1 MIQRNFYNINDIDLV
16 DFSSLCSQNV
26 NEEDY
31 PSSSKIEQRI
41 VIYDGE
47 RIRSLLETEQAEALK
62 SELHHCFKE
71 GPGVLLIQNAF
82 SDSQTIDQASKVF
95 KEIIT
100 AEKNTAENR
109 GDHFATPGENER
121 IWNALQKFCE
131 RDPEAF
137 VAYYKN
143 PVLRFVSEAWL
154 GPFFQVTSQVN
165 IIKPGGQAQQ
175 PHRDYHLGFQQ
186 DSFIAEF
193 PIATQFFSQ
202 LLTLQGAVAH
212 TAMDISS
219 GPTLLLP
226 FSQQYKLGYMAWR
239 DPEFIDYFQQNAV
252 QLPLNKG
259 DAVFFSPA
267 LFHAGGNNTESNDR
281 IANLLQVSSA
291 FGKPMESVDRT
302 KMTKLIYPVLL
313 AGKCSKKLSSDET
326 KAVCTAVVDGY
337 SFPTNLDFDS
347 PTEGSA
353 PETVQALIER
363 ALNEEWPADRFY
375 ECLDEATKRRLA

>member
-1 MIQRNFYNINDIDLV
+1 VVVRQAFQDLKVID
-16 DFSSLCSQNV
+16 
-26 NEEDY
+26 
-31 PSSSKIEQRI
+31 RA
-41 VIYDGE
+41 
-47 RIRSLLETEQAEALK
+47 TE
-62 SELHHCFKE
+62 
-71 GPGVLLIQNAF
+71 I
-82 SDSQTIDQASKVF
+82 F
-95 KEIIT
+95 KEIIEE
-100 AEKNTAENR
+100 EKNSDQHR
-109 GDHFATPGENER
+109 GDHFAKVGENER

-193 PIATQFFSQ
+193 PIATQIFSQ

-291 FGKPMESVDRT
+291 FGKPMESSDRT
-302 KMTKLIYPVLL
+302 KMTKLIYPLLL
-313 AGKCSKKLSSDET
+313 AGTYSKKLSSDET

-337 SFPTNLDFDS
+337 SFPTNLDYDS
-347 PTEGSA
+347 PMEGSA
-353 PETVQALIER
+353 PETVEALMER